1 MARLTLTPE
10 SIVKLPRHIML
21 RHDKVRDR
29 WVILAPERVLVPDD
43 IAVIVLQRL
52 DGRTDLGALADA
64 LAQDFAAPREVILA
78 DVLTLLQD
86 LADRNFLIEVERAA
100 HG

>member
-1 MARLTLTPE
+1 MVRLTLTPD

-29 WVILAPERVLVPDD
+29 WVILAPERVLVPDA
-43 IAVIVLQRL
+43 IAVTVLQRL
-52 DGRTDLGALADA
+52 DGVQT
-64 LAQDFAAPREVILA
+64 LAQVAEGLARDFAAPAEVILA
-78 DVLTLLQD
+78 DITALLQD
-86 LADRNFLIEVERAA
+86 LADKNFLIETEPAR

>member
-1 MARLTLTPE
+1 MARLTLTPD

-43 IAVIVLQRL
+43 ITVIVLQRL
-52 DGRTDLGALADA
+52 DGLQSLGQLADS
-64 LAQDFAAPREVILA
+64 LAQDFTAPPEVILA
-78 DVLTLLQD
+78 DILQLLQD
-86 LADRNFLIEVERAA
+86 LADKNFLIEVEPARD
-100 HG
+100 G